1 MKKEIKWIV
10 AGALAL
16 VAAPAAVGTEAAS
29 AAPIKECGYYSP
41 SGGYGVYNIT
51 TRIVGCRQARSMA
64 RAQYYGQVRLRH
76 GRQWW
81 GPFRCTVIHQGIET
95 DDVRCVRYGDG
106 GVVRWQ
112 IGA

>member
-1 MKKEIKWIV
+1 MKKAIV
-10 AGALAL
+10 GGLAVLAL
-16 VAAPAAVGTEAAS
+16 SAAAPAQAE
-29 AAPIKECGYYSP
+29 AAPIKECGDVGAP
-41 SGGYGVYNIT
+41 GYGVYNIT

-106 GVVRWQ
+106 GVVRWP